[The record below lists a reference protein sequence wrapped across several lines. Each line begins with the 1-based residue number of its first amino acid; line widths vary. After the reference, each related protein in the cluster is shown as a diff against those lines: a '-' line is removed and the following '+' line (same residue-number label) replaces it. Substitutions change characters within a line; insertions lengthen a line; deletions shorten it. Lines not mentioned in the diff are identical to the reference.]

1 MIVLSLP
8 MYALY
13 KANNNLLIVF
23 FVVMGAVFGIF
34 YGNIMVLFTECLP
47 KEIRYTGFALAY
59 NIGFGVFG
67 GLLPF
72 LCFFLA
78 ETVSDYTAI
87 GIICISAI
95 VGLITLYKLKTLRIL

>member
-1 MIVLSLP
+1 MFI
-8 MYALY
+8 
-13 KANNNLLIVF
+13 ITC
-23 FVVMGAVFGIF
+23 
-34 YGNIMVLFTECLP
+34 NIAARLTKYLP

-87 GIICISAI
+87 GIIC
-95 VGLITLYKLKTLRIL
+95 